1 MMFKLLIVL
10 FSIPY
15 LIILALILTK
25 KVKIYPEDL
34 TKGCSVLIKKSNG
47 GSYHAIYCGRKDGYC
62 IVGSYGED
70 FCIKSFTSVVVDF
83 QDCGC
88 RSFRFVKPKYIQ
100 SVFNF

>member
-1 MMFKLLIVL
+1 MFKLLIVL
-10 FSIPY
+10 FSIPH

-47 GSYHAIYCGRKDGYC
+47 GSYHAIYCGQKDGYC